1 LFGNRYARVP
11 VFNITVPYK
20 MENRL
25 VVILSCQMN
34 ENLLKNSG
42 KRKANWMNGGYMKK
56 IAVMICSAAILA
68 SPVWAHALEVT
79 FFVGQVSIERSGT
92 KIGKVAI
99 GTNVQQ
105 NDIIT
110 TGKKSVLT
118 LAYKDGSE
126 VKISENSSIK
136 IGKMLKDTD
145 VAPVVVVSGIVTT
158 KFLKLAKGSDIRRNV
173 YTPTTVCAVRG
184 TEFTVAV
191 ADGGDSRVELTE
203 GSLDVHNP
211 YGGQQINEGQ
221 KVKTSVAGDP
231 TEDSGFSGTVAEWK
245 KINDESLNSEPE
257 GKENAYKTYLNDL
270 SVRSDANAQK
280 IDDLGKEIKN
290 TKGKD
295 ELAKKDDEI
304 KAADTSVEEDYYL
317 GDASRMAID
326 NITKRFQSDK
336 KEMYSKFLA
345 LKKES
350 NKVCEQQKRNYEAIK
365 AVRESYK
372 KAYDSI
378 MSSHKENTKK
388 IKEGVDLQKVKPKI
402 D

>member
-1 LFGNRYARVP
+1 MK
-11 VFNITVPYK
+11 NITV
-20 MENRL
+20 L
-25 VVILSCQMN
+25 IL
-34 ENLLKNSG
+34 
-42 KRKANWMNGGYMKK
+42 
-56 IAVMICSAAILA
+56 SAAILA

-79 FFVGQVSIERSGT
+79 FFVGQVSIERSGAN
-92 KIGKVAI
+92 IGKVSI
-99 GTNVQQ
+99 GTKVQQ
-105 NDIIT
+105 NDIIK
-110 TGKKSVLT
+110 TGKKSGLT
-118 LAYKDGSE
+118 LLYKDGSE
-126 VKISENSSIK
+126 VKMSENSSIK
-136 IGKMLKDTD
+136 IGKMLLDTD
-145 VAPVVVVSGIVTT
+145 VAPAVVVSGIVTT
-158 KFLKLAKGSDIRRNV
+158 KFSKLAKGSDIRRNV

-211 YGGQQINEGQ
+211 YGGMRIEEGQ

-245 KINDESLNSEPE
+245 EINDESLNSAPE
-257 GKENAYKTYLNDL
+257 GKETAYKTYLKDL
-270 SVRSDANAQK
+270 SVRSDAHAQK
-280 IDDLGKEIKN
+280 IDDLDKGIKN
-290 TKGKD
+290 TKDKD
-295 ELAKKDDEI
+295 ELTKKGDEI

-350 NKVCEQQKRNYEAIK
+350 NKVCEQQKRNYDAIK